1 MQRHRYLENF
11 LRALGKP
18 LAAFVSRVGELSEFI
33 AKALYNC
40 VTPPFYPKLLL
51 RQIVDIGFYSLPVVA
66 LTTIFA
72 GMVIALQTH
81 AGFSSYGAESAIASA
96 TSSAFSA
103 AISLLFISWTL
114 TLPTISTPPSMSCSR
129 STFTPA

>member
-72 GMVIALQTH
+72 GMVIALQTQLRRGKRH
-81 AGFSSYGAESAIASA
+81 RLGGAD
-96 TSSAFSA
+96 FRY
-103 AISLLFISWTL
+103 
-114 TLPTISTPPSMSCSR
+114 P
-129 STFTPA
+129 